1 MKTAKLPLYYIGML
15 LMALPF
21 FFTSCSSD
29 DDGYTS
35 SDKGSDTAGQITGS
49 DHEVLYITSVGDNTF
64 SYNSEGKITK
74 CRAYGS
80 DDYIFSYNPFKI
92 SYTHTHGSYSDVTEY
107 YDISLNKNGYIVY
120 MKTRDTDYS
129 DNDENNGEARFSYDS
144 KGHLTKIASSG
155 TDVYYEDGEKITE
168 KYSLEYNL
176 SWSNGKLTQI
186 VCSGNEDGEK
196 YTDTATF
203 EYGDDTY
210 PNITKQW
217 TDNYMADMI
226 EDMEFLFYVG
236 YFGVAGDY
244 HPVSATQH
252 DSDGETTTFKYSYE
266 FNDNGSVK
274 ASKYKYNN
282 NRYWTTRNF
291 TYMSK

>member
-49 DHEVLYITSVGDNTF
+49 DNEILYISSVGDNTF

-92 SYTHTHGSYSDVTEY
+92 SYTHTHGNYTDVTEY

-168 KYSLEYNL
+168 KYSLE
-176 SWSNGKLTQI
+176 
-186 VCSGNEDGEK
+186 
-196 YTDTATF
+196 
-203 EYGDDTY
+203 EYCRL
-210 PNITKQW
+210 W
-217 TDNYMADMI
+217 
-226 EDMEFLFYVG
+226 L
-236 YFGVAGDY
+236 
-244 HPVSATQH
+244 
-252 DSDGETTTFKYSYE
+252 
-266 FNDNGSVK
+266 
-274 ASKYKYNN
+274 
-282 NRYWTTRNF
+282 
-291 TYMSK
+291 